1 MIIRNLS
8 WIFEVLP
15 YIVLRNTDKKVV
27 SLIYTYMM
35 PFLNP
40 IWARDG
46 IFALIQIFS
55 RFSPI
60 SATKY
65 HPFHN

>member
-15 YIVLRNTDKKVV
+15 YIVSRNTDKKVV
-27 SLIYTYMM
+27 SLIYTYIM

-40 IWARDG
+40 IWVRGG
-46 IFALIQIFS
+46 IFV
-55 RFSPI
+55 
-60 SATKY
+60 
-65 HPFHN
+65 

>member
-15 YIVLRNTDKKVV
+15 YIVSRNTDKKVV

-60 SATKY
+60 SAIKY
-65 HPFHN
+65 HPHHN

>member
-15 YIVLRNTDKKVV
+15 YIVLRNTDKKFV
-27 SLIYTYMM
+27 SLIYTYII
-35 PFLNP
+35 PSLNP
-40 IWARDG
+40 IWVRGG

-55 RFSPI
+55 KFSPI
-60 SATKY
+60 LAPKY
-65 HPFHN
+65 HFRHN